1 MKLDLAKYWRLS
13 MKELEKIKNAKAK
26 CKKYAEKLW
35 FKVKCNKGLEC
46 NEDCPFLKYLE
57 EN

>member
-13 MKELEKIKNAKAK
+13 MKELEKIKIAKMK
-26 CKKYAEKLW
+26 CKKCAEKMS
-35 FKVKCNKGLEC
+35 FKVKCDKEFEC

-57 EN
+57 K